1 MQLAVADTAFMAE
14 HAHDYLKH
22 LNDDGQTVYNG
33 LFEYILAQTFNSPL
47 YLSDFE
53 RWANLMT
60 VFIGK
65 SYCVCIA

>member
-1 MQLAVADTAFMAE
+1 MRCDDGSQVGSHCANCPDMQLAVADTAFMAE

-53 RWANLMT
+53 R
-60 VFIGK
+60 
-65 SYCVCIA
+65 